1 MIINRFDSVL
11 FFPYYFCYNIKHCI
25 DHRQGGSNEQFFP
38 KVEKNHDMINQQ
50 PGSPMYRIKSDPKMR
65 PFLAFFSLELNF
77 VPNDNL

>member
-50 PGSPMYRIKSDPKMR
+50 PGS
-65 PFLAFFSLELNF
+65 L
-77 VPNDNL
+77 V